1 MKSSFNFTVYAEP
14 QNEEVPQIKVFNKE
28 EWGIIFDLFLRLSK
42 KFKSE
47 YKEINDIEILD
58 NKNSIKITIDKDI
71 ISAEEIEYF
80 SDVLMGYESD
90 NIIAFDNINYIMRG
104 LLTDGEE
111 NINEEDKMD
120 IEENSFLNKMNS
132 LTLKDMRN
140 KK

>member
-28 EWGIIFDLFLRLSK
+28 EWEIIFDLFLRLSK

-111 NINEEDKMD
+111 NTNEEDKMD
-120 IEENSFLNKMNS
+120 IREDSFLDKMNS